1 MKINAIH
8 IHNKACSTA
17 LMMLCCMVFFS
28 CVEVDLCEESSHDHL
43 SSVKLIYHWPDSIED
58 ERPDSMFA
66 FFNCFT
72 STHRIGYITDS
83 VTSVGG
89 RYRFGKPKRLKTDSL
104 MATAGDY
111 RVFAFNNNL
120 VSVAED
126 SLDENTVADFRFENF
141 DNFFS
146 EENQSKTNL
155 RDLYVSYIAHE
166 ITDSCL
172 SPYGKNWSSVNP
184 EFKYIPSNI
193 KPIYCAESKYNEST
207 QSYSYTFNVQKDN
220 KIEVHLY
227 PQKVTQDIT
236 ISFPIYTEYVESS
249 NSDNQL
255 HIDSIIAEISGI
267 PHKMCIYDRT
277 LMDDII
283 YKMLFKMNVDVE
295 NAKDTVLIVNS
306 VAKTFKEVE
315 CKSTISVMGLLANAK
330 NTSYGAGIL
339 QLCIYLGDKVYH
351 AKINMYNTI
360 NKANLVIK
368 DDLGRNVQN
377 PGIYPERPFNSTLR
391 IDDSFLVIT
400 RDFVLNT
407 LNGES
412 SLDSWFGDKDGDGEI
427 DDDHKLDIEI

>member
-28 CVEVDLCEESSHDHL
+28 CVEVDLCEESSHEHL
-43 SSVKLIYHWPDSIED
+43 SDIKLIYHWPDSITDE

-66 FFNCFT
+66 FFNRFT

-83 VTSVGG
+83 ETSDGG
-89 RYRFGKPKRLKTDSL
+89 HYRFGKIDSLLTDSADQQSL
-104 MATAGDY
+104 KVRAGEY
-111 RVFAFNNNL
+111 RAFAFNKD
-120 VSVAED
+120 VI
-126 SLDENTVADFRFENF
+126 ENETYYRFENF

-146 EENQSKTNL
+146 EESQSKANL

-166 ITDSCL
+166 ITDSSL
-172 SPYGKNWSSVNP
+172 YLYGKNWNTVNP
-184 EFKYIPSNI
+184 ELKYIPNNI

-207 QSYSYTFNVQKDN
+207 QSYSYTFNVQKDSQ
-220 KIEVHLY
+220 IEVHLY
-227 PQKVTQDIT
+227 PQKITQDIT
-236 ISFPIYTEYVESS
+236 ISFPIYTEYIESS

-306 VAKTFKEVE
+306 VTKTFKEVE